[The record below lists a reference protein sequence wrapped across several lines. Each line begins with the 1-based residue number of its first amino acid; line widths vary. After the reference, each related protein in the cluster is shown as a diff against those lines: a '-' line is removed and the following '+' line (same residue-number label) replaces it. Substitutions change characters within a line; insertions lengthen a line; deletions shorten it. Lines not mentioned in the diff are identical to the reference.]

1 MIETSMS
8 ACLDHD
14 FLAMTA
20 YLDAV
25 RASNPDDED
34 DGTYSPKSVGQYNDD
49 NRSLLPFGSDLLAAP
64 ADFMA
69 YPSVI
74 PMDSLIDSLDYTA
87 RTVIYGMDETRVSL
101 FFVRFSFTFLI

>member
-1 MIETSMS
+1 MIETSL
-8 ACLDHD
+8 ATCLDHD
-14 FLAMTA
+14 FVAMTA

-25 RASNPDDED
+25 RACNPDDED

-49 NRSLLPFGSDLLAAP
+49 RSLIPFGSGLLAAP

-74 PMDSLIDSLDYTA
+74 PMDSMIDSLDDTA

-101 FFVRFSFTFLI
+101 LLYIIRL